1 MQGDRRVGTE
11 LDRGTAELS
20 ASPRA
25 DGPARGG
32 PRTIVSRVQ
41 RRVIGGGMGNALGR
55 VVVGLVVVT
64 AAATTDVI
72 VLFAPRATS

>member
-1 MQGDRRVGTE
+1 
-11 LDRGTAELS
+11 
-20 ASPRA
+20 
-25 DGPARGG
+25 
-32 PRTIVSRVQ
+32 
-41 RRVIGGGMGNALGR
+41 MGNALGR